1 MDPSLPIGI
10 ETRARRNCW
19 LFRLEIVTGVS
30 CEARDTCTMQKIME
44 VIIEYSSS
52 TLIFRILFLGSCP
65 ILLYVIPQTI
75 IRRNRLDRTVV
86 QFSRSP
92 PEAGLPSDAVRHCI
106 QELVSLACLV
116 ATRQNIAAV
125 QKGALSFWARTFRWR
140 LDFLDGVLQGT
151 RIVFFCEHAFCHSL
165 SSSDHLNI
173 Q

>member
-1 MDPSLPIGI
+1 
-10 ETRARRNCW
+10 
-19 LFRLEIVTGVS
+19 
-30 CEARDTCTMQKIME
+30 ME

-106 QELVSLACLV
+106 QELVSLACFV

-125 QKGALSFWARTFRWR
+125 QKGALSF
-140 LDFLDGVLQGT
+140 
-151 RIVFFCEHAFCHSL
+151 
-165 SSSDHLNI
+165 
-173 Q
+173 